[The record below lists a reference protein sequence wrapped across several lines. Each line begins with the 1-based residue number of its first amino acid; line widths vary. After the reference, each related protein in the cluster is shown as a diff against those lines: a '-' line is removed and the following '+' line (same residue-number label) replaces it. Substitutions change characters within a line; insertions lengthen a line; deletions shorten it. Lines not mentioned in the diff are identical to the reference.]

1 MKRKW
6 IIIAAAIAVAVVAV
20 VLIVCLCGRNKSH
33 ALPAEEAAEE
43 ETVELLFGIDK
54 QRYDIEQGIVREGET
69 AGQILARY
77 GVGAGTI
84 DRIAKAA
91 ESVFSLKN
99 IRFGKPFTVF
109 REKDSTSRLAYF
121 VYEPTATD
129 YLIVDLSGDSVDV
142 RKNAKEVTVER
153 RMKTATIESSLWNC
167 MIDNGMSPNL
177 AMELSE
183 IYAWSI
189 DFFGLQKGNNFTIIY
204 DQQFVDSTEVGHGT
218 IWGARFEHGGKT
230 YYAVPFVQ
238 DGKLSYW
245 DEQGN
250 SLRKN
255 LLKAP
260 LKYSR
265 ISSRFSNGRMH
276 PILRIRRPHHG
287 VDYAAPSG
295 TPVVAVGDG
304 VVIFK
309 GYAGGGGNT
318 LKIKHNSGSLV
329 SGYLHLKGYA
339 KGIAKGTRV
348 RQGQL
353 IGYVGSTGLSTGPH
367 LDFRLWRNGTPI
379 DPLKVPTEP
388 AEPIREANRAAFTD
402 IKDRILAELQGRLA
416 DSLRVTTFEQT
427 PDTAARTAKTD
438 SVPQK

>member
-20 VLIVCLCGRNKSH
+20 VLIVCLCGRNESH
-33 ALPAEEAAEE
+33 ALPAEEAAEEETVEE

-77 GVGAGTI
+77 GVGAGTV

-91 ESVFSLKN
+91 EPVFSLKN

-189 DFFGLQKGNNFTIIY
+189 DSSACKRATISRSFTTSSSSTRPRWATARSGAP
-204 DQQFVDSTEVGHGT
+204 VSSTE
-218 IWGARFEHGGKT
+218 ARHT
-230 YYAVPFVQ
+230 MPFR
-238 DGKLSYW
+238 SC
-245 DEQGN
+245 
-250 SLRKN
+250 
-255 LLKAP
+255 
-260 LKYSR
+260 
-265 ISSRFSNGRMH
+265 
-276 PILRIRRPHHG
+276 
-287 VDYAAPSG
+287 
-295 TPVVAVGDG
+295 
-304 VVIFK
+304 
-309 GYAGGGGNT
+309 
-318 LKIKHNSGSLV
+318 
-329 SGYLHLKGYA
+329 
-339 KGIAKGTRV
+339 
-348 RQGQL
+348 
-353 IGYVGSTGLSTGPH
+353 
-367 LDFRLWRNGTPI
+367 
-379 DPLKVPTEP
+379 
-388 AEPIREANRAAFTD
+388 
-402 IKDRILAELQGRLA
+402 
-416 DSLRVTTFEQT
+416 
-427 PDTAARTAKTD
+427 RTAN
-438 SVPQK
+438 